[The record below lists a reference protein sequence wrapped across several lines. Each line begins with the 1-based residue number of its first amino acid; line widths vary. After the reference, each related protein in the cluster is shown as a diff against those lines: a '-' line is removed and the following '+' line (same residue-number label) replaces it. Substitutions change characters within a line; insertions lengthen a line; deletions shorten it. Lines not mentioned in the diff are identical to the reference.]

1 MIAIPSYLLHILII
15 ICIYYILA
23 ISFNLCMGYT
33 GLPLFSQ
40 VAFFALGAYSAA
52 IASEFGYPFLV
63 GLLLGAVFPAFCGF
77 LIAYPALRVRGD
89 YFAIVTMGF
98 AEIIGQVIHNEV
110 WLTRGPYGISVPQPV
125 VFGFKIDSYPTY
137 LLLAIALTAITFIAI
152 QRLVGSPYG
161 RVLKATRDDELAAS
175 VIGKHTW
182 KYKQQV
188 VIIAALFSGVA
199 GVYYAH
205 YLRFVNDQPFTL
217 AFTTIILA
225 SVILGGLGSNY
236 GAFIG
241 VALMLSFP
249 EVLRVFMVSSE
260 NVGYIQQ
267 LVIGIMLIS
276 MMLIRTKGIPISLR
290 RRFARRGGAKNVAEN

>member
-1 MIAIPSYLLHILII
+1 
-15 ICIYYILA
+15 
-23 ISFNLCMGYT
+23 MGYT

-52 IASEFGYPFLV
+52 IAYENGYPFLV
-63 GLLLGAVFPAFCGF
+63 GLLLGALFPAFCGF

-98 AEIIGQVIHNEV
+98 AEIIYDVIHNEV
-110 WLTRGPYGISVPQPV
+110 WLTRGPYGISVGQPV
-125 VFGFKIDSYPTY
+125 IFGFKVDSYPTY
-137 LLLAIALTAITFIAI
+137 LLLAIILTAITFVTI

-175 VIGKHTW
+175 VIGKNTW

-188 VIIAALFSGVA
+188 IIIAALFSGIA
-199 GVYYAH
+199 GVYFAH
-205 YLRFVNDQPFTL
+205 YTRFVNDSPFTL
-217 AFTTIILA
+217 AFTTTVMA
-225 SVILGGLGSNY
+225 SVILGGLANNY
-236 GAFIG
+236 GTFIG

-249 EVLRVFMVSSE
+249 EVLRVFIVTSE

-267 LVIGIMLIS
+267 IVIGAMLIS
-276 MMLIRTKGIPISLR
+276 VMLIRTKRITVRKHAER
-290 RRFARRGGAKNVAEN
+290 RSMKDVIEN